1 MAKQSFSL
9 EAGGPKRLVVT
20 WSGIYRDVTVKL
32 DDRTLGKIPNQGALS
47 KGQDFRLPD
56 GSRLHVQLVSTFM
69 TAELR
74 VLRNGEP
81 LPGSPSDP
89 RARLRNAY
97 LLIYVVGGFNI
108 VVGLAAALFHVQFLL
123 NAGIGLASFLFGLIF
138 LGLGYL
144 VQKRLLQFALIMA
157 IVLFMM
163 DGLAALVFAAQRGAD
178 APFTGLLVRIILL
191 FPMVQGVPAI
201 KALKARASA
210 PPAHPTGSA

>member
-9 EAGGPKRLVVT
+9 EAGGPKRLVLT
-20 WSGIYRDVTVKL
+20 WSGIYRNVAVKL
-32 DDRTLGKIPNQGALS
+32 DDRTLGTIPNQRALV
-47 KGQDFRLPD
+47 KGQDFRLAD
-56 GSRLHVQLVSTFM
+56 GSKLHVQLVSTFL

-97 LLIYVVGGFNI
+97 LLIYVIGGFDT
-108 VVGLAAALFHVQFLL
+108 VVGLAATLFNVQSLL
-123 NAGIGLASFLFGLIF
+123 DAGIGLASFLFGVIF
-138 LGLGYL
+138 LGLGFL
-144 VQKRLLQFALIMA
+144 VQKMSMFALIVA

-191 FPMVQGVPAI
+191 LPLLQGVPAI
-201 KALKARASA
+201 KALRARAA
-210 PPAHPTGSA
+210 ALPPAHPTGSA